1 MNNNYT
7 VIKANKS
14 HIIPLQKFVKKMTE
28 EADMIFPALNLNK
41 ASKYGLKMIK
51 DGSVVCLVHDKEIV
65 GSVCGAIVKWWF
77 ADAEYLTEQ
86 GFWIEKEHRNIET
99 ASMLLKAFK
108 GIADKN
114 TWAKRKEDILI
125 TQPNGRK
132 YNWHLTNPN
141 SEKAKKKI
149 AQMKEIRR

>member
-51 DGSVVCLVHDKEIV
+51 DGSVVCLVHNKEIV

-86 GFWIEKEHRNIET
+86 GFWIEKEHRNMET

-108 GIADKN
+108 GIADKKMIPCILN
-114 TWAKRKEDILI
+114 TLD
-125 TQPNGRK
+125 G
-132 YNWHLTNPN
+132 
-141 SEKAKKKI
+141 
-149 AQMKEIRR
+149 KEIPAREKLFADHDFRRVGFKYGYGL

>member
-51 DGSVVCLVHDKEIV
+51 DGSVVCLVHNKEIV

-77 ADAEYLTEQ
+77 SDSEYLTEQ
-86 GFWIEKEHRNIET
+86 GFWIEKEHRNMET

-108 GIADKN
+108 GIADKKMIPCILN
-114 TWAKRKEDILI
+114 TLD
-125 TQPNGRK
+125 G
-132 YNWHLTNPN
+132 
-141 SEKAKKKI
+141 
-149 AQMKEIRR
+149 KEIPAREKLFADHDFRRVGFKYGYGL